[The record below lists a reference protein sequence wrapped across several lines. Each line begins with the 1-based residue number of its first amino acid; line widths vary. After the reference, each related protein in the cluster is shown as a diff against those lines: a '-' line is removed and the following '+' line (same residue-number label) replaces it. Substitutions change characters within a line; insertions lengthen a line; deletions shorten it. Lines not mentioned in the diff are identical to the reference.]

1 MDKILK
7 AGDIVE
13 CFVGTNKKGVGFARS
28 LDVKNKFA
36 EKIEIKAGKL
46 NKALP
51 GDRCLIKIL
60 SKNTFR
66 GKDFGLLAEVVKVL
80 ERKQVVYAGHIVQE
94 DNNFLFIS
102 HDTKM
107 YTKFFIP
114 TKNLNGAEVND
125 KVVVSIESWEN
136 ANDKPVGKV
145 EKVLGKKGDSRAE
158 LAAFSEERG
167 FQIGF
172 PVAVEEESKTL
183 HKKGITEKDMEGRL
197 DFRNKCVFTIDPI
210 DAKDFDDAISVEFLD
225 SGEVEVG
232 VHIADVSHYL
242 RPGMAMDD
250 EAMKRT
256 TSVYLVDRV
265 VPMLPEVL
273 SNDLCSLVEAQ
284 NRLTMSAIFYF
295 DKDGNLQKDKNKFGE
310 SVIFSKRRFAYEGA
324 QHILENELFA
334 NIPKEQ
340 ELEGDLV
347 VTEKDFSDF
356 KKPLTYLNNLAK
368 KLSKERKDRGAITME
383 TEEVKFRLDEDGVPV
398 EVYRKIRK
406 DAHKLVEE
414 FMLLANIAVAEYVHG
429 LGEKNHV
436 GIYRVHD
443 TPDPD
448 KMLALST
455 FLYNLGY
462 DAPYKDDTISQKDIN
477 KVMAEIEDDPN
488 KTTIQNQIV
497 RSMQKAIYTTQN
509 IGHYGLAFEFY
520 THFTSPI
527 RRYPDVMTH
536 RLLKRYL
543 RGETTDPKEAAWHEA
558 MCLRSSEREKD
569 AAEAERSS
577 VKYKQVE
584 YMSHHI
590 GQELTAVVSGLS
602 PFGIF
607 LEDEYSKCEGMIKF
621 LNMGDGTE
629 YFEFDD
635 RQYVVK
641 GDKGTIIRMGDV
653 YKVKVLKADLEE
665 KTIDY
670 QIIQKLRSIEPR
682 KRL

>member
-1 MDKILK
+1 MNSNLK
-7 AGDIVE
+7 VGDTVE

-28 LDVKNKFA
+28 LDVKSKFV
-36 EKIEIKAGKL
+36 EKIEIKVGKL

-51 GDRCLIKIL
+51 GDRCVIKVTGRNIV
-60 SKNTFR
+60 R
-66 GKDFGLLAEVVKVL
+66 GKDYGLVAEVLKVV
-80 ERKQVVYAGHIVQE
+80 ERKQLVYAGHIVK
-94 DNNFLFIS
+94 DGNNFVFVS
-102 HDTKM
+102 HDNRM
-107 YTKFFIP
+107 YTPFSLP
-114 TKNLNGAEVND
+114 VKNLNGAEVDD
-125 KVVVSIESWEN
+125 KVIVSIESWES
-136 ANDKPVGKV
+136 ATSIPVGKV

-172 PVAVEEESKTL
+172 PEAVEEESKKL
-183 HKKGITEKDMEGRL
+183 HEKGIVEEDLKDRL
-197 DFRNKCVFTIDPI
+197 DFREKCVFTIDPI

-225 SGEVEVG
+225 NGEVEVG

-242 RPGMAMDD
+242 RPGMAMDE
-250 EAMKRT
+250 EAMRRT

-273 SNDLCSLVEAQ
+273 SNDLCSLVAGV
-284 NRLTMSAIFYF
+284 NRLTMSAVFYF
-295 DKDGNLQKDKNKFGE
+295 DQAGNLQDKKTKFGE

-324 QHILENELFA
+324 QHILENENFENLRA
-334 NIPKEQ
+334 DQ
-340 ELEGDLV
+340 GLEGELKIVSD
-347 VTEKDFSDF
+347 DFTKF
-356 KKPLTYLNNLAK
+356 KKPLVFLNTLAK

-383 TEEVKFRLDEDGVPV
+383 TEEVKFRLDENGVPV
-398 EVYRKIRK
+398 EVYRKVRK

-414 FMLLANIAVAEYVHG
+414 FMLLANIAVAEYIHN

-462 DAPYKDDTISQKDIN
+462 DAPYKDDTIAPKDLN
-477 KVMAEIEDDPN
+477 KVMMELEDDPN
-488 KTTIQNQIV
+488 KGTIQNQII

-509 IGHYGLAFEFY
+509 IGHYGLAFEYY

-527 RRYPDVMTH
+527 RRYPDVMIH
-536 RLLKRYL
+536 RLMKKYLK
-543 RGETTDPKEAAWHEA
+543 GGTSDQKDVTWHEV

-584 YMSHHI
+584 YMSHHL
-590 GQELTAVVSGLS
+590 GEELTAVVSGLS
-602 PFGIF
+602 PFGVY

-621 LNMGDGTE
+621 MNMGDGRE

-653 YKVKVLKADLEE
+653 YKVKVKKADLEE
-665 KTIDY
+665 KQIDY
-670 QIIQKLRSIEPR
+670 EIVSKVRSIEPR